1 MYNWGVWGVGSDVSP
16 LQWGPGGEAP
26 STFCYCAFWIAQSRK
41 STLWDCTWTVICLFL
56 DELIFTF
63 EYGIPNRY
71 TSFKLALDLAIQ
83 TEYWDPVEIN
93 KTENSK
99 NDFLHLNIYHFFEL
113 QTLLTS
119 IKVIKISKLLQV
131 EFTDTQVWI

>member
-1 MYNWGVWGVGSDVSP
+1 M
-16 LQWGPGGEAP
+16 
-26 STFCYCAFWIAQSRK
+26 
-41 STLWDCTWTVICLFL
+41 
-56 DELIFTF
+56 
-63 EYGIPNRY
+63 
-71 TSFKLALDLAIQ
+71 Q

-93 KTENSK
+93 ETENSK

-131 EFTDTQVWI
+131 GFTDTQV

>member
-1 MYNWGVWGVGSDVSP
+1 M
-16 LQWGPGGEAP
+16 
-26 STFCYCAFWIAQSRK
+26 
-41 STLWDCTWTVICLFL
+41 
-56 DELIFTF
+56 
-63 EYGIPNRY
+63 
-71 TSFKLALDLAIQ
+71 Q

-93 KTENSK
+93 ETENSK

-131 EFTDTQVWI
+131 EFTDTQV